1 MSRTRFMTSIALVL
15 GAICLAD
22 APAAAQPPRPGG
34 FDRHRPGPSG
44 RYVDVSVFYES
55 LAPYGEWV
63 MIPPH
68 GWVWMP
74 YDIGYDWRP
83 YSNGY
88 WIWTEVG
95 WTWVSDEPF
104 GWAVYHYGR
113 WNYSPYYGWY
123 WVPGT
128 QWGPA
133 WVGWRRGNGFIGW
146 APLPVDS
153 RSNSINIS
161 IGNFGFEL
169 NQIRNHA
176 WSFIEERYL
185 ADENIGYHIAR
196 PSRNVSIIQNTQ
208 NITNYNIVNN
218 TVVNN
223 SYRRED
229 LERRI
234 RRPVRQFRIGDYDR
248 PGNAHSDRNQ
258 GTVRF
263 FRQKLE
269 GNAKRTPDV
278 IFQKNKVTITPEMK
292 KRQDE
297 EREAVAR
304 RLAAEKQALLDRQKR
319 ESARVGKLGISPDEL
334 KRRHTAEAKAFEEQ
348 ESRSKKLVDRFY
360 ERIQKGEGGFTES
373 KNKNRFGGQR

>member
-1 MSRTRFMTSIALVL
+1 MSRNRIVLAIALTL
-15 GAICLAD
+15 GAVCICTE
-22 APAAAQPPRPGG
+22 PAAAQPGRPGG
-34 FDRHRPGPSG
+34 FDRRGPGMGG

-55 LAPYGEWV
+55 LAPFGEWV

-68 GWVWMP
+68 GWVWLP
-74 YDIGYDWRP
+74 YDVGYDWRP
-83 YSNGY
+83 YTAGY

-133 WVGWRRGNGFIGW
+133 WVAWRRGNGFIGW

-153 RSNSINIS
+153 RRNSINVQ
-161 IGNFGFEL
+161 IGNFGFEI

-185 ADENIGYHIAR
+185 ADEQIGYHIAR

-218 TVVNN
+218 SIVNN

-234 RRPVRQFRIGDYDR
+234 RRSVRQYKISDYDR
-248 PGNAHSDRNQ
+248 PGSNFSDRNQ

-269 GNAKRTPDV
+269 ENAKRTPDV
-278 IFQKNKVTITPEMK
+278 MFGKNKVTITPEMQR
-292 KRQDE
+292 RQEE
-297 EREAVAR
+297 ERNEVQR
-304 RLAAEKQALLDRQKR
+304 RLAAEKQALMDRQKR
-319 ESARVGKLGISPDEL
+319 EAARVGKLGISEEEL
-334 KRRHTAEAKAFEEQ
+334 KRRHDLEAKALEEQ
-348 ESRSKKLVDRFY
+348 ETRSKRLVDRFY
-360 ERIQKGEGGFTES
+360 ERIQKGEGGYTES
-373 KNKNRFGGQR
+373 KNKNRFGNRN